1 MALKKTCPGCGK
13 VISYNSSRC
22 EECSEKYE
30 EHTKQRYKQYKSNR
44 TDVKEQRFY
53 SSSSWLSV
61 RDDVKVRD
69 KGLCLLCLSR
79 GDTEYVDTVHH
90 IEELKECWDKRLDKN
105 NLICLCESCHQ
116 LVHEGY
122 KTNKLDIQREF
133 RNLIQG

>member
-22 EECSEKYE
+22 EECSKKYE

-44 TDVKEQRFY
+44 TDLKEQRFY
-53 SSSSWLSV
+53 VTKSWSIT
-61 RDDVKVRD
+61 RDTIKVRD
-69 KGLCLLCLSR
+69 KGLCKLCLSK
-79 GDTEYVDTVHH
+79 GDITYMNTVHH
-90 IEELKECWDKRLDKN
+90 IEELKDCWDKRLDAD
-105 NLICLCESCHQ
+105 NLISLCEGCHQ

-122 KTNKLDIQREF
+122 KTNKLDIQREL